1 MKCEKCG
8 SEISINNK
16 YCPNCGARNEIGA
29 SHVDDMKRFET
40 RFTNTEKDVKD
51 KSRWFVKYITPMVV
65 LMVSVIIYV
74 VLAVFL
80 VNSAYDIGQGRIDA
94 YNSRHED
101 EITAHIKELMND
113 GEYLQTYMLFSIAD
127 QKLSERDDI
136 YYNGWSRYYNMA
148 DYYNSAK
155 KYIISHYTS
164 DNNNYGSSL
173 SKAATS
179 VHDFYSSMS
188 ERSFSSSLPES
199 LEYIYDMQDELE
211 QFLKA
216 YCNFTDEDIAG
227 LPDKDTTGIISLMT
241 RRMLD
246 EDN

>member
-29 SHVDDMKRFET
+29 SHVDDMRRFET
-40 RFTNTEKDVKD
+40 RFTNTEKDVKA
-51 KSRWFVKYITPMVV
+51 KSNWFVKYITPMVV
-65 LMVSVIIYV
+65 LMMSVVIYV

-94 YNSRHED
+94 YNSGHED
-101 EITAHIKELMND
+101 EITTHIKELMND

-127 QKLSERDDI
+127 QKLTERNDI

-188 ERSFSSSLPES
+188 ERSFASALPES
-199 LEYIYDMQDELE
+199 L
-211 QFLKA
+211 
-216 YCNFTDEDIAG
+216 
-227 LPDKDTTGIISLMT
+227 
-241 RRMLD
+241 
-246 EDN
+246 